1 MGASI
6 RQPHVWGV
14 ALLSL
19 LAWFLVV
26 YAYPFPAIMSDS
38 GDYVLRAQKQMPGVF
53 RPFGYSWFLMKL
65 HTVVQS
71 ARGLSLTQLLL
82 HIGAL
87 IYFLQA
93 IRHCFQPVS
102 RALNWLL
109 TAFLALSPLHIYM
122 ANSILSD
129 SLFASISLC
138 WIASGMFLLKRFHWL
153 TFLFHLLALFLAM
166 KVRYTGIIYPA
177 ISVLIAVLGSDAIWK
192 KLALAII
199 PCVLSVVFYTTTRQ
213 FMYKSFGVKTFSGF
227 AGWQMAN
234 NALHTFPYFEL
245 KPENIPDRNVRGLYE
260 FVRLFSDTIYPAPG
274 VTTTGFMWENK
285 KPLKQYFSQTIAAE
299 KPSWAYGNR
308 WLYAGLRYEDFGNY
322 FIRKYP
328 ALFARHFVLPNLKD
342 VAYPPLGFL
351 RTYQEIKQGKETC
364 EWFDL
369 PKETVPKARFPL
381 YEKYVN
387 PWLDVFCGAWNASNL
402 LLVLAAL
409 FFRRRF
415 RPEPLQWRA
424 LLVWIAFIGLFAVF
438 SAYASTVEIRYLAPV
453 YFVQVALTIVLA
465 GRLLTKPK
473 TV

>member
-1 MGASI
+1 
-6 RQPHVWGV
+6 
-14 ALLSL
+14 
-19 LAWFLVV
+19 
-26 YAYPFPAIMSDS
+26 
-38 GDYVLRAQKQMPGVF
+38 
-53 RPFGYSWFLMKL
+53 
-65 HTVVQS
+65 
-71 ARGLSLTQLLL
+71 
-82 HIGAL
+82 
-87 IYFLQA
+87 
-93 IRHCFQPVS
+93 
-102 RALNWLL
+102 
-109 TAFLALSPLHIYM
+109 
-122 ANSILSD
+122 
-129 SLFASISLC
+129 
-138 WIASGMFLLKRFHWL
+138 
-153 TFLFHLLALFLAM
+153 
-166 KVRYTGIIYPA
+166 
-177 ISVLIAVLGSDAIWK
+177 
-192 KLALAII
+192 
-199 PCVLSVVFYTTTRQ
+199 
-213 FMYKSFGVKTFSGF
+213 
-227 AGWQMAN
+227 
-234 NALHTFPYFEL
+234 
-245 KPENIPDRNVRGLYE
+245 
-260 FVRLFSDTIYPAPG
+260 
-274 VTTTGFMWENK
+274 MWENK

-342 VAYPPLGFL
+342 LAYPPPGFL
-351 RTYQEIKQGKETC
+351 KNYPEIKQGKETC